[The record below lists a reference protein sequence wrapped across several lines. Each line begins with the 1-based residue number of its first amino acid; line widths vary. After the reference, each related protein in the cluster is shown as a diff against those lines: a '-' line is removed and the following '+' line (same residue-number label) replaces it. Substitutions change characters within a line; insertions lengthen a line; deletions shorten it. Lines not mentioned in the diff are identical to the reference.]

1 MLPLAAPRQRLC
13 IPRSRHHPGSS
24 PRFSIGR
31 RRSGRDVGP
40 AISRPP
46 PRPNAR
52 RFPRRFEVGIPFRAT
67 LKECPL
73 PGSDRSPVGHF
84 TGIGARTTGRST
96 GIQSS
101 RSCSCGRPTS
111 ASSGGLRKSST
122 ARGRRTRTTSP
133 PESADLAQ
141 RAGVT
146 PSSAA
151 PKKSRSLWVWAGSA
165 ALVGLFAAT
174 IAHEMDTQQ
183 KKKAA
188 ELPYFPA
195 TP

>member
-1 MLPLAAPRQRLC
+1 MLASPLAASATTERV
-13 IPRSRHHPGSS
+13 GS
-24 PRFSIGR
+24 PTL
-31 RRSGRDVGP
+31 
-40 AISRPP
+40 
-46 PRPNAR
+46 
-52 RFPRRFEVGIPFRAT
+52 EVGIPSGPPS
-67 LKECPL
+67 KECPL

-84 TGIGARTTGRST
+84 TRDRRADDGTFHRDPIVSIMFLRPADIGILRGPPEEHST
-96 GIQSS
+96 
-101 RSCSCGRPTS
+101 RPPDTP
-111 ASSGGLRKSST
+111 
-122 ARGRRTRTTSP
+122 TSP